1 MNQPPRLSIEDH
13 LVQNWLLMGSALL
26 LAGGA
31 VLMSA
36 NGNFS
41 QVTTL
46 HRFWLSSA
54 IMGGGFVLSWQ
65 LRSLPSVWFWGVAIA
80 ARLLLLPMVPGDDVW
95 RYLWEGLIQ
104 THGFSPFSLPPN
116 APELASLRTDW
127 WPLINFPDVSAIYP
141 PLSQFGFRL
150 LATVSPNLYLFKL
163 AFVAADLLVCWLLS
177 RRFGNVAAAL
187 YAWNPMIIYTFA
199 GGAHYDS
206 WFILPMVV
214 AWFAAEDKDATPRP
228 SGWLWGALW
237 VGVSLAV
244 KWMSL
249 PLLAFFV
256 GRSLLEHKVARA
268 IGIGLV
274 GLLPMVLFAL
284 PFCSLTSCPLIPT
297 SSMFVSYG
305 RSAEFLPHFLALV
318 WPSSLKANWIYGVPL
333 ALYVLWLGLRTKR
346 FQPFAEA
353 YWFGLLLLT
362 PIVHFWYFTWMVPF
376 AVPNQNWGVRWVS
389 LSAFIYFVLPS
400 RLPDWRLTEPERLLL
415 WLPFIVGWFWTWQTM
430 RNQSRIAGRELDL
443 RR

>member
-26 LAGGA
+26 SAGGA

-80 ARLLLLPMVPGDDVW
+80 ARLLLLPMASGDDVW

-104 THGFSPFSLPPN
+104 THGFSPYSFAPN
-116 APELASLRTDW
+116 APELESLRTSW
-127 WPLINFPDVSAIYP
+127 WPLINFPEVSAIYP
-141 PLSQFGFRL
+141 PVTQFGFRL
-150 LATVSPNLYLFKL
+150 LAMLSPNLYLFKL
-163 AFVAADLLVCWLLS
+163 AFVVPDLLVCWLLS
-177 RRFGNVAAAL
+177 RRFGNSPAAL
-187 YAWNPMIIYTFA
+187 YAWNPMIIYSFA

-206 WFILPMVV
+206 WFILPMVA
-214 AWFAAEDKDATPRP
+214 AWFAVEDEDASPRP
-228 SGWLWGALW
+228 LIWLWSALW
-237 VGVSLAV
+237 LGVSMAV

-249 PLLAFFV
+249 PLVAFLI
-256 GRSLLEHKVARA
+256 GRSLRQHKFIQVL
-268 IGIGLV
+268 GVGLV
-274 GLLPMVLFAL
+274 SLLPMFLFAL
-284 PFCSLTSCPLIPT
+284 PFCNLTSCPLIPT

-318 WPSSLKANWIYGVPL
+318 WPLSLKANWIFGIPL
-333 ALYVLWLGLRTKR
+333 VVYVLWLGWRNCR
-346 FQPFAEA
+346 FQRFAEM

-376 AVPNQNWGVRWVS
+376 AVPTQNWGVRWVS

-400 RLPDWRLTEPERLLL
+400 RVPDWRLTEPERLLM
-415 WLPFIVGWFWTWQTM
+415 WIPFVVGWLWSVWKMTRDRPLET
-430 RNQSRIAGRELDL
+430 G
-443 RR
+443 